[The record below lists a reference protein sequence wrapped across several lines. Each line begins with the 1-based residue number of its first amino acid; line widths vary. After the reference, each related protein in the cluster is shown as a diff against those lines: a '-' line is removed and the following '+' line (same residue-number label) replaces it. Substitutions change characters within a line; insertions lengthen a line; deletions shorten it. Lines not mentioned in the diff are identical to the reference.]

1 MRSGAQEHAA
11 EWGEGGCHR
20 KREKEGSERE
30 RERRARVE
38 RDRENSEKDG
48 RKIKIIRRIEIN

>member
-1 MRSGAQEHAA
+1 MCALARRSTRQS
-11 EWGEGGCHR
+11 GGR
-20 KREKEGSERE
+20 GGVTGREKRKEARE

-48 RKIKIIRRIEIN
+48 RKIKIIRRIVIN